1 MMKRLFI
8 LAVVVIFVFACAPR
22 KVTTPSGTE
31 EGVSKGEVTTEAAVP
46 EEEAQKIREQELEG
60 VRMEEVKEPTEAMIT
75 EEEKREIFKDIHFDF
90 DRYEIKEEDKDTLRR
105 IADWLIDHPS
115 VKLIIEG
122 HCDERGTN
130 EYNLGLGDRRANA
143 TKEYLVSLGVSPARI
158 QTVSYGEERPLCTEH
173 NESCWWKNRRAHFVV
188 IEE

>member
-8 LAVVVIFVFACAPR
+8 LAVVVLFVFACAPR
-22 KVTTPSGTE
+22 KVTTPTGAG
-31 EGVSKGEVTTEAAVP
+31 EGVTEGEGAEAVRP

-60 VRMEEVKEPTEAMIT
+60 VRMEEVKEPREAMIT

-90 DRYEIKEEDKDTLRR
+90 DKYDIKDEDKETLRR
-105 IADWLIDHPS
+105 IADWLIEHPS

-143 TKEYLVSLGVSPARI
+143 AKEYLVSLGVSPSRI